1 MAIYLWF
8 DSLTIR
14 TCPGSSTDVWGG
26 GGVKLTV
33 SVKRKVQS
41 ADDSSSESEG
51 EFEVSEVASL
61 RVSYSILCIFR
72 NPMLSQAPML
82 LHDCCLHLPV
92 LHIGISR
99 LGRVVRHFALH
110 SAPDSRG

>member
-14 TCPGSSTDVWGG
+14 TCPGSSTDV

-33 SVKRKVQS
+33 SVRGRFRV
-41 ADDSSSESEG
+41 AMTAAVRVRG

-61 RVSYSILCIFR
+61 WVSYSILCILR
-72 NPMLSQAPML
+72 NPMFSQAPML
-82 LHDCCLHLPV
+82 LLVVYICLFY
-92 LHIGISR
+92 I
-99 LGRVVRHFALH
+99 
-110 SAPDSRG
+110 